1 MESLALMPKYE
12 AYKESGVDWLGEVP
26 DCWDLVPIRGLLN
39 FRNEKN
45 DPIVT
50 EDVLSLSIAN
60 GVTQYSDEGRG
71 GNKRK
76 DDLTAYKI
84 ARPNDIVMNSMNVI
98 VGAVGVSKYF
108 GAISPVYY
116 ALYAKDDSV
125 LISFYER
132 IFQNEGFQRGLLR
145 LGKGI
150 LIKFGDSGKMN
161 TIRMKISQND
171 LKVLM
176 FPKPDSKTQLLISN
190 FLDQKTAQIDEAIA
204 IKELQISLLK
214 ERKQIIIQQAV
225 TQGLAPNVPMKDSGV
240 DWIGKIP
247 EHWEVVPLKR
257 LAVLSPS
264 VKVSNRKSKEL
275 VTFLAMEKVSTDGY
289 IDQDTLMPICDVSQ
303 GFTVFN
309 KGDVIVAKITP
320 CFENGKS
327 AWLNNLQTEFGYGST
342 EFHVLRCGQR
352 IIGSFLY
359 LIVSSPLF
367 LNAGEAMMTGSAGQ
381 KRVPSSFIQ
390 NFPTAIPG
398 VAEQEKIVSKVKELF
413 SQIDV
418 VVASTVNQIEKLKEY
433 KTTLINSAV
442 TGKIKIT
449 PEMVEQ

>member
-1 MESLALMPKYE
+1 MMKISEMPKYE
-12 AYKESGVDWLGEVP
+12 VYKDSGVEWLGDIPASWSLLANKHIFRLKKKQVGKRSSEYDLLSLTLRGVIKRDMENPEGKFPAEFDTYQEVQCGDFIFCLFDVEETP
-26 DCWDLVPIRGLLN
+26 RTVGLSPFNGMITGAYTVFELNDNFDNRFLYYFYMNLDAKKMLKPLYRGL
-39 FRNEKN
+39 RNTIPK
-45 DPIVT
+45 DSF
-50 EDVLSLSIAN
+50 LSFKTFVPPHEQQTRIAN
-60 GVTQYSDEGRG
+60 Y
-71 GNKRK
+71 
-76 DDLTAYKI
+76 
-84 ARPNDIVMNSMNVI
+84 
-98 VGAVGVSKYF
+98 
-108 GAISPVYY
+108 
-116 ALYAKDDSV
+116 
-125 LISFYER
+125 
-132 IFQNEGFQRGLLR
+132 
-145 LGKGI
+145 
-150 LIKFGDSGKMN
+150 
-161 TIRMKISQND
+161 
-171 LKVLM
+171 
-176 FPKPDSKTQLLISN
+176 
-190 FLDQKTAQIDEAIA
+190 LDKKTALIDEAIS
-204 IKELQISLLK
+204 IKEKQISLLK

-225 TQGLAPNVPMKDSGV
+225 TQGLDPNVPMKDSGV
-240 DWIGKIP
+240 DWIGDIP

-275 VTFLAMEKVSTDGY
+275 VTFLAMEKVSTDGF

-309 KGDVIVAKITP
+309 RGDVIVAKITP